1 MAFDPFS
8 AILLAGA
15 TIAGSAMQSE
25 AAKQATEAQK
35 KAAEEQM
42 KLAQEQF
49 AAEQEEL
56 ERQKQKEQATTDAN
70 ADALGDVFGSKQKK
84 KKSVDE
90 TYFGDL

>member
-1 MAFDPFS
+1 MAFDPLS
-8 AILLAGA
+8 AIILAGA
-15 TIAGSAMQSE
+15 SIAGSAMQSN

-56 ERQKQKEQATTDAN
+56 ERQKAKEQATTNAN
-70 ADALGDVFGSKQKK
+70 VDALGNVFSSKTKK
-84 KKSVDE
+84 KKSVEE

>member
-1 MAFDPFS
+1 MFDPIS
-8 AILLAGA
+8 AIIMAGA
-15 TIAGSAMQSE
+15 SMAGASVQAE

-42 KLAQEQF
+42 KLAREQF

-56 ERQKQKEQATTDAN
+56 ERQKAKEQATTDAN
-70 ADALGDVFGSKQKK
+70 VDALGNVFSSKTKK
-84 KKSVDE
+84 KQSVEE